1 MKLVDTDL
9 LIDRQREWSAGETGP
24 ATAYLRQHQG
34 TSFAISTISLLEFL
48 EGYEHPR
55 DGETLLEAYT
65 KLPVT
70 DRIARRGSRLRR
82 RLRAEGQMIG
92 DFDVLIAA
100 TALDAGIPL
109 VTGNLAHFQRVP
121 ELEVESYRETA
132 EIQQRTIR
140 EEAPSGQSPPASS
153 RASSAMRWEKP
164 TSLS

>member
-1 MKLVDTDL
+1 MEQPRVKLVDTDL

-121 ELEVESYRETA
+121 DLEVESYRET
-132 EIQQRTIR
+132 
-140 EEAPSGQSPPASS
+140 
-153 RASSAMRWEKP
+153 SA
-164 TSLS
+164 